1 VRHRRHPATARARGW
16 AMAASGSLSWGLHG
30 TSLRAFLRDLRSG
43 APRLRTRGA
52 IVLLALAGY
61 LAFMCG
67 LVIHQTRAV
76 QQTLAEAEAIGRA
89 ADALDVRAF
98 DATAR
103 ARAPARALR
112 ADADL
117 LAADAALAPGLRRD
131 LAAAVDRV
139 ERLGEG
145 ASDAERTHAAHG
157 LRRVSALL
165 HAEAAKHADSLRTQI
180 RRDAIVLVVTGFVGI
195 AILGFAI
202 LRFLGR
208 LSAELTTV
216 RQRAVDIVDGRVT
229 PPAAPLDEVG
239 QLSAAIDQL
248 GTALAARRNEL
259 EIERRKRF
267 HEEKM
272 AAIGSLAAGVLTEIG
287 NPIAAIDGFAR
298 AMKDA
303 DAARPEG
310 EREGDRADAILE
322 QTARL
327 LVVARQIEEFTAPR
341 PLQRQLVD
349 INGVIEAALGFLRY
363 DEAMRSIR
371 VELALDRQLP
381 AVSGIPDRLVQ
392 LVMNLVGNAA
402 DALAAKPR
410 GEARVSIATRRAA
423 DAVVLEVADNGS
435 GMRDEVRRR
444 AFEPFFSTKPHGQG
458 TGLGLP
464 LCNSIVGDHG
474 GRIHVE
480 SAPGRGTSV
489 TIRLPFAP
497 YESR

>member
-1 VRHRRHPATARARGW
+1 MT
-16 AMAASGSLSWGLHG
+16 ASGSLAW
-30 TSLRAFLRDLRSG
+30 TTPATVLRAFVRDLRSG
-43 APRLRTRGA
+43 APHLRTRGTL
-52 IVLLALAGY
+52 VLLALAGY

-67 LVIHQTRAV
+67 LVVHQAQAV
-76 QQTLAEAEAIGRA
+76 QRTLAEAEAIGRA
-89 ADALDVRAF
+89 ADALDGLAF
-98 DATAR
+98 DTAASASAQAR
-103 ARAPARALR
+103 ARR
-112 ADADL
+112 ADANL
-117 LAADAALAPGLRRD
+117 LAADAALGPSLRRD
-131 LAAAVDRV
+131 VAAAVERA

-145 ASDAERTHAAHG
+145 ASDAERAHAAHG

-165 HAEAAKHADSLRTQI
+165 HAEAGQHADSLRLQV
-180 RRDAIVLVVTGFVGI
+180 RRDAIVLVATGLVGI

-208 LSAELTTV
+208 LSAELTAA
-216 RQRAVDIVDGRVT
+216 RLRAVDIVDGKVA
-229 PPAAPLDEVG
+229 PPAAPQDEVG
-239 QLSAAIDQL
+239 QLSAVIDQL
-248 GTALAARRNEL
+248 AAALAARRNEL

-298 AMKDA
+298 AMKDG
-303 DAARPEG
+303 DAARLENG
-310 EREGDRADAILE
+310 SGNGDEPADAILE

-349 INGVIEAALGFLRY
+349 VNGVVEAALGFLRY
-363 DEAMRSIR
+363 DESMQSIR

-381 AVSGIPDRLVQ
+381 AVTGIPDRLVQ

-402 DALAAKPR
+402 DALAGKPR

-423 DAVVLEVADNGS
+423 DAVVLEVADNGT
-435 GMRDEVRRR
+435 GMREEVRAR

-474 GRIHVE
+474 GLIHVD

-489 TIRLPFAP
+489 TIRLPFARG
-497 YESR
+497 ESR

>member
-1 VRHRRHPATARARGW
+1 
-16 AMAASGSLSWGLHG
+16 MAASGSLPWASPAAV
-30 TSLRAFLRDLRSG
+30 LREFVRDVRSG
-43 APRLRTRGA
+43 TPHLRTRGA

-61 LAFMCG
+61 LAFMCA
-67 LVIHQTRAV
+67 LVIHQEQAV
-76 QQTLAEAEAIGRA
+76 QRTLAEAEAIGRA
-89 ADALDVRAF
+89 ADALDVLAF
-98 DATAR
+98 ETAS
-103 ARAPARALR
+103 ASTPARGAR
-112 ADADL
+112 ADANL
-117 LAADAALAPGLRRD
+117 LAADAALMPSLRRD
-131 LAAAVDRV
+131 VAAAVERA
-139 ERLGEG
+139 ERLGID
-145 ASDAERTHAAHG
+145 ASDAERAHAAHG
-157 LRRVSALL
+157 LRRVSSLL
-165 HAEAAKHADSLRTQI
+165 HAEVGQHADSLRAQI
-180 RRDAIVLVVTGFVGI
+180 RSDAMVLVVTGFVGI
-195 AILGFAI
+195 AVLGFAI
-202 LRFLGR
+202 LRYLSR
-208 LSAELTTV
+208 LSAELTAV
-216 RQRAVDIVDGRVT
+216 RQRAVDIVDGKVT

-239 QLSAAIDQL
+239 QLAAAIDQL
-248 GTALAARRNEL
+248 ATALAERRNQL

-298 AMKDA
+298 AMKDG
-303 DAARPEG
+303 DAVRSAAGCRDESG
-310 EREGDRADAILE
+310 SGDQRADAILE

-349 INGVIEAALGFLRY
+349 VNGVVEAALGFLRY
-363 DEAMRSIR
+363 DESMRAIR

-381 AVSGIPDRLVQ
+381 AVTGIPDRLVQ

-402 DALAAKPR
+402 DALAGKPR

-435 GMRDEVRRR
+435 GMREEVRAR

-464 LCNSIVGDHG
+464 LCRSIVGDHG
-474 GRIHVE
+474 GLIHVD

-497 YESR
+497 GELR

>member
-1 VRHRRHPATARARGW
+1 
-16 AMAASGSLSWGLHG
+16 MAASGSLSL
-30 TSLRAFLRDLRSG
+30 TAPAEALRALLRDLRSG

-52 IVLLALAGY
+52 IVLAALAGY

-67 LVIHQTRAV
+67 LVVHQTLAV

-89 ADALDVRAF
+89 ADALDVFAF
-98 DATAR
+98 DAAAR
-103 ARAPARALR
+103 RRVPTRALR

-131 LAAAVDRV
+131 VAAAIDRV
-139 ERLGEG
+139 ERLGED
-145 ASDAERTHAAHG
+145 ASDADRTHAAHG

-165 HAEAAKHADSLRTQI
+165 HAEASQHADSLRVQV
-180 RRDAIVLVVTGFVGI
+180 RRDAIVLVVTGLVGI
-195 AILGFAI
+195 SILGVAI
-202 LRFLGR
+202 LRFLAR
-208 LSAELTTV
+208 LSTELTAV
-216 RQRAVDIVDGRVT
+216 RLRAVDIVDGKVS

-248 GTALAARRNEL
+248 AASLAARRGEL

-303 DAARPEG
+303 EAARPDG
-310 EREGDRADAILE
+310 EREASRADAILE

-327 LVVARQIEEFTAPR
+327 LVIARQIEEFTAPR

-349 INGVIEAALGFLRY
+349 VNGVVEAALGFLRY
-363 DEAMRSIR
+363 DDAMRPIR
-371 VELALDRQLP
+371 VDLALDRQLP
-381 AVSGIPDRLVQ
+381 AVIGIPDRLVQ

-402 DALAAKPR
+402 DALEGRRR
-410 GEARVSIATRRAA
+410 GEAWVSIATRRAA
-423 DAVVLEVADNGS
+423 DAVVLEIADNGS
-435 GMRDEVRRR
+435 GMREEVRAR

-464 LCNSIVGDHG
+464 LCSSIVEDHG

-489 TIRLPFAP
+489 TIRLPLAP
-497 YESR
+497 IESR

>member
-1 VRHRRHPATARARGW
+1 MP
-16 AMAASGSLSWGLHG
+16 ASGILSP
-30 TSLRAFLRDLRSG
+30 TVPAAALRAWLRDLRSG

-52 IVLLALAGY
+52 IVLTALAAY
-61 LAFMCG
+61 LAFMCA
-67 LVIHQTRAV
+67 LVVHQMLAV
-76 QQTLAEAEAIGRA
+76 QQTLGEAEAIGRA
-89 ADALDVRAF
+89 ADALDALAVDTA
-98 DATAR
+98 AGAR
-103 ARAPARALR
+103 ATVEVSL
-112 ADADL
+112 ADVNA
-117 LAADAALAPGLRRD
+117 LAADDSLPPALRRD
-131 LAAAVDRV
+131 AGAALERV
-139 ERLGEG
+139 GRLREG
-145 ASDAERTHAAHG
+145 ASDAERTHAAYG

-165 HAEAAKHADSLRTQI
+165 HAEAGQRADGLRKQL
-180 RRDAIVLVVTGFVGI
+180 RRDAIVLVATGLVGI
-195 AILGFAI
+195 VMLGVAI

-208 LSAELTTV
+208 LSAELTAV
-216 RQRAVDIVDGRVT
+216 RLRAVDIVDGKVA
-229 PPAAPLDEVG
+229 PPATPLDEVG
-239 QLSAAIDQL
+239 QLSTAIDQL
-248 GTALAARRNEL
+248 AAALAARRSEL

-303 DAARPEG
+303 DAARPGGASEDG
-310 EREGDRADAILE
+310 RADAILE

-327 LVVARQIEEFTAPR
+327 LVVARQVEEFTAPR

-349 INGVIEAALGFLRY
+349 VNGVVEAALGFLRY
-363 DEAMRSIR
+363 DDAMRSIR
-371 VELALDRQLP
+371 VDLALDRQLP
-381 AVSGIPDRLVQ
+381 AVTGIPDRLVQ

-402 DALAAKPR
+402 DALAGKPR

-423 DAVVLEVADNGS
+423 DAVVLEVADNGA
-435 GMRDEVRRR
+435 GMREDVRAR

-464 LCNSIVGDHG
+464 LCRSIVEDHG

-489 TIRLPFAP
+489 TIRLPSAP